1 MDTNTPSTDEL
12 DRLISLLVDAREE
25 ARSIDEEL
33 HMLHPEEYARMEE
46 LRSNA
51 ARLSTM
57 VADLLRQGKKSY
69 RLLGYE
75 FKVQVPKTTVVDRGG
90 MLEKARER
98 GELAELLEYGVV
110 FYEVNADQLERLPGM
125 LKAVYT
131 DFVAKQDAT
140 PRVTIPEKLK

>member
-1 MDTNTPSTDEL
+1 MDTTSHDEL

-25 ARSIDEEL
+25 IRSIEDEL
-33 HMLHPEEYARMEE
+33 HAQHPEEYARIEE
-46 LRSNA
+46 LKSNA
-51 ARLSTM
+51 SKLSTM

-69 RLLGYE
+69 RLLGYD

-90 MLEKARER
+90 MVEKARER

-110 FYEVNADQLERLPGM
+110 FYEVNAEQLERLPGL

-131 DFVAKQDAT
+131 EYVSKQDAT

>member
-1 MDTNTPSTDEL
+1 MDTNTPSIEEL

-33 HMLHPEEYARMEE
+33 HTRHPEEYARMEE